1 MPALPQ
7 GTYRTPHGFQ
17 FRVVVPES
25 LRQIIGKREIKKSL
39 GRDYRTAVSEA
50 RLLALQVDRQFA
62 EAREHLGIAQAGP
75 DSIDS
80 FLSQPIDARY
90 KPITKVTPELV
101 AGIKALWLASLDAD
115 LQWRRQGVDDED
127 FDALQQNI
135 ADFKARI
142 ARALAR
148 GDAEPFIPAVRGL
161 LAGRGYE
168 LAVAPEEE
176 RQLTLDV
183 LPALQ
188 EGYDILELRQSGRL
202 VEPRIEAAT
211 PLPAAWEKPS
221 TATTGIT
228 WDALLDH
235 WKNDRSRPAR
245 TVRDVEAFVAALRAC
260 LPAATPTD
268 LTRGQVTE
276 WLRHEREKRGNSAA
290 TLEKKGTLV
299 GALFSV
305 AVKDELLE
313 KNPFA
318 GYDYSRFAAKEGLA
332 QPNKRMPFTEP
343 ELKRIFSDSEG
354 VFSVLKPIGGGG
366 YHARVWIP
374 LLGWLTGARLDEIGS
389 LTVDNVHRDPV
400 PYISITRGKTQNSVR
415 DVPLHPELIRLG
427 FLDYV
432 DAVRKA
438 GHHTLWPHLKT
449 ASDAMASSELLGKWF
464 NRFLRESLKLPT
476 SVVFHS
482 FRHTFKDMCRNAL
495 IPRDVHHALTGH
507 ADDRDGKDEGS
518 VGDQYGV
525 GFSLETK
532 AAQVK
537 KIEIPFVIPRPAG
550 FGAVRGTGK

>member
-7 GTYRTPHGFQ
+7 GTYRTPHGFL

-80 FLSQPIDARY
+80 FLNQPIDARY

-101 AGIKALWLASLDAD
+101 AGIKALWLSSLDAD

-202 VEPRIEAAT
+202 VEPRIEA
-211 PLPAAWEKPS
+211 
-221 TATTGIT
+221 
-228 WDALLDH
+228 
-235 WKNDRSRPAR
+235 
-245 TVRDVEAFVAALRAC
+245 
-260 LPAATPTD
+260 
-268 LTRGQVTE
+268 VT
-276 WLRHEREKRGNSAA
+276 
-290 TLEKKGTLV
+290 
-299 GALFSV
+299 
-305 AVKDELLE
+305 
-313 KNPFA
+313 
-318 GYDYSRFAAKEGLA
+318 
-332 QPNKRMPFTEP
+332 
-343 ELKRIFSDSEG
+343 
-354 VFSVLKPIGGGG
+354 
-366 YHARVWIP
+366 
-374 LLGWLTGARLDEIGS
+374 
-389 LTVDNVHRDPV
+389 
-400 PYISITRGKTQNSVR
+400 
-415 DVPLHPELIRLG
+415 
-427 FLDYV
+427 
-432 DAVRKA
+432 
-438 GHHTLWPHLKT
+438 
-449 ASDAMASSELLGKWF
+449 
-464 NRFLRESLKLPT
+464 
-476 SVVFHS
+476 
-482 FRHTFKDMCRNAL
+482 
-495 IPRDVHHALTGH
+495 
-507 ADDRDGKDEGS
+507 
-518 VGDQYGV
+518 
-525 GFSLETK
+525 
-532 AAQVK
+532 
-537 KIEIPFVIPRPAG
+537 
-550 FGAVRGTGK
+550 